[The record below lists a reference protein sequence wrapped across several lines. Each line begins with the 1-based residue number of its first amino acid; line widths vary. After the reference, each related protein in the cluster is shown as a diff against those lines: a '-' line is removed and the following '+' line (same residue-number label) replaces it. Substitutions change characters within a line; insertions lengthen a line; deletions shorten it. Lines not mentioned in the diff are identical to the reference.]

1 VSPVPDAR
9 QRTLHERLVTATRH
23 DPFVTLDLDP
33 GTLDRVALDDGRA
46 AAYRSYHPWRDVH
59 WVTGIAVD
67 PREQTHVA
75 AAVDLVRQVV
85 ASTRADG
92 IDVEGVTVTRGGLE
106 LLPDDLRPATYHEW
120 DYWHTT
126 QHPSQGL
133 RLTAYEVQ
141 PDVVDVA
148 GDDPRLEALLAVASP
163 SASLRPGDP
172 RVARWAVIE
181 DPEGGLADSG
191 GLAAVVAVTHQR
203 SGAAHL
209 NDVATHPDRRGRR
222 LSRRLCAQVTA
233 DALREGCPAVT
244 LGMYADNDAA
254 RALYTALGFTCLR
267 GQTSGPVHH
276 L

>member
-1 VSPVPDAR
+1 VTPAPDDR
-9 QRTLHERLVTATRH
+9 QRGLHAQLVAATGH

-33 GTLDRVALDDGRA
+33 GTLDRIAVDDGQA

-59 WVTGIAVD
+59 WVTGLAVD
-67 PREQTHVA
+67 PGDAAHLDA
-75 AAVDLVRQVV
+75 AAALIAEVV

-92 IDVEGVTVTRGGLE
+92 IEVEGVTVTRGGLDR
-106 LLPDDLRPATYHEW
+106 LPPDLRPATYHEW
-120 DYWHTT
+120 DFWHTT
-126 QHPSQGL
+126 AEPPADG
-133 RLTAYEVQ
+133 RLTTYAVQ
-141 PDVVDVA
+141 PEVIDVA
-148 GDDPRLEALLAVASP
+148 GDDPRLEPLLALASP
-163 SASLRPGDP
+163 TASLRPGDP

-181 DPEGGLADSG
+181 DPDSGLLDTG

-222 LSRRLCAQVTA
+222 LSRRLCSAVTV
-233 DALREGCPAVT
+233 DALREGRPAVT